1 MEARAGS
8 GGRIPFVIERGAGRV
23 LVDGRAVPLP
33 PKEFRLILELAEA
46 PGEARAAVDL
56 VEAVW
61 GSHSQMSGNDV
72 YWLIWKLRQ
81 RIGDDGRR
89 RKILAN
95 RKGHGYLIDLGTADL
110 SVVDVLPGEAG
121 SADSTSPADGVSGGE
136 AFDRIGV
143 ASTPAGEAGAFDPVA
158 PVASAE
164 ADRREPVPAGPSL
177 PAGSAR
183 TSGPNARLRW
193 LVAASLVLAAGVAG
207 ATARSLTSDPVAAPP
222 QEGPIVPE
230 TPEPER
236 LDPGAPKRHLR
247 AEGRRE
253 KEPDR
258 VQRPGST
265 GDPVVAAPP
274 PAAAPSLESGTG
286 EAVGA
291 QPKPSVKRDPK
302 PQPPALP
309 PPPTRYLY
317 HLYNSENGDHFVT
330 TDAAAVTEHEAK
342 GYVGGPVGRVYV
354 TPEKGTKA
362 IALNKGSAFVFADGA
377 PETDP
382 ASTTA
387 PLWLAKSEGDFFY
400 TTSKSEASQDG
411 WSATLIGYVRTL

>member
-8 GGRIPFVIERGAGRV
+8 GGRIPFVIERAAGRV

-33 PKEFRLILELAEA
+33 PKEFRLLLELAEA
-46 PGEARAAVDL
+46 PGEAQAAVDL

-61 GSHSQMSGNDV
+61 GPHSQMSGNDV
-72 YWLIWKLRQ
+72 YWLVWKLRQ

-95 RKGHGYLIDLGTADL
+95 RKGHGYLIDLEVADL
-110 SVVDVLPGEAG
+110 VAVDVLPNETAPTD
-121 SADSTSPADGVSGGE
+121 SASA
-136 AFDRIGV
+136 AGV
-143 ASTPAGEAGAFDPVA
+143 ASPEQPDGTPFAVAVAGEAGAFDPVA
-158 PVASAE
+158 P
-164 ADRREPVPAGPSL
+164 L
-177 PAGSAR
+177 PARRPWTLRQSTR
-183 TSGPNARLRW
+183 RRW
-193 LVAASLVLAAGVAG
+193 LVAASLVVTAGVAG
-207 ATARSLTSDPVAAPP
+207 AAARSLTA
-222 QEGPIVPE
+222 
-230 TPEPER
+230 
-236 LDPGAPKRHLR
+236 
-247 AEGRRE
+247 
-253 KEPDR
+253 
-258 VQRPGST
+258 
-265 GDPVVAAPP
+265 DPVVAPSERSRVGLETPQPEGLDPRKPKRQQRADARPDKGP
-274 PAAAPSLESGTG
+274 RDKRPRGNGGGPVVAAAPPAPAPPYDSAA
-286 EAVGA
+286 EATLDSR
-291 QPKPSVKRDPK
+291 PRSEVKRAPK
-302 PQPPALP
+302 PQPPELP

-342 GYVGGPVGRVYV
+342 GYAGGAVGRVYV

-362 IALNKGSAFVFADGA
+362 LALNKGSAFIFGDAA